1 MREAKF
7 ATKTTPTPLGAYLSK
22 SRLFGNR
29 WLPQTTCADC
39 ARCSGDLPPPSPPAE
54 KATACQNQAGQSRT
68 GDGAGDNK
76 LASDLTTARVSYGV
90 DIKVGHSDH
99 LHQKGSQKRSLGSHG
114 RLMPA
119 GLARPPTPVSRN
131 RLSCGEVTASCLPP
145 SLKIRTVIAHKR
157 TVLPSMPPSLMLPGP
172 KLLKTVI
179 VEACV
184 TLLDAHESSA
194 ATRSSFRCILHF
206 PPRSASIL
214 VIP

>member
-1 MREAKF
+1 M
-7 ATKTTPTPLGAYLSK
+7 
-22 SRLFGNR
+22 
-29 WLPQTTCADC
+29 
-39 ARCSGDLPPPSPPAE
+39 ARCSGDLVPPSPPAE
-54 KATACQNQAGQSRT
+54 KATASCT
-68 GDGAGDNK
+68 DDGAEGNK
-76 LASDLTTARVSYGV
+76 LASDLTTTRVSYGV

-99 LHQKGSQKRSLGSHG
+99 LRQKGSQKRSLGSHG
-114 RLMPA
+114 RLVPA

-179 VEACV
+179 VEAYV
-184 TLLDAHESSA
+184 ALLDAHESSA

-206 PPRSASIL
+206 PPRSASIS